1 MKKQNKN
8 EKLKKQ
14 KLDYDPYL
22 MRINKGERMYKIYI
36 FRPFA
41 GRENNFE
48 YRILTKEK
56 TNGMLEMVSYNFKI
70 VDGVP
75 QKSSIMKSPEVP
87 KDNMDEMVQ
96 NMMITTNTSQEE
108 FEEIDLSDFKT
119 LEEQI
124 EFLQKKNKV
133 DSMYVT

>member
-1 MKKQNKN
+1 MKKQDKN

-22 MRINKGERMYKIYI
+22 MRINEGERMYKIYI
-36 FRPFA
+36 FRPLA
-41 GRENNFE
+41 GREYNFE

-75 QKSSIMKSPEVP
+75 QKSSIMKSPEIP
-87 KDNMDEMVQ
+87 KDKMDEMVQ

-133 DSMYVT
+133 DTMHIT

>member
-1 MKKQNKN
+1 MKKGS
-8 EKLKKQ
+8 KKSKIEEQ

-56 TNGMLEMVSYNFKI
+56 ANGMLEMVSYNFKI
-70 VDGVP
+70 IDGIP
-75 QKSSIMKSPEVP
+75 QKSSIMKSPEIP
-87 KDNMDEMVQ
+87 KDNMDEMIQ
-96 NMMITTNTSQEE
+96 NMMISTNTSQEE
-108 FEEIDLSDFKT
+108 FEEIDLSNFKT
-119 LEEQI
+119 IEEQI
-124 EFLQKKNKV
+124 DFLQKKNKA
-133 DSMYVT
+133 DTMYVT